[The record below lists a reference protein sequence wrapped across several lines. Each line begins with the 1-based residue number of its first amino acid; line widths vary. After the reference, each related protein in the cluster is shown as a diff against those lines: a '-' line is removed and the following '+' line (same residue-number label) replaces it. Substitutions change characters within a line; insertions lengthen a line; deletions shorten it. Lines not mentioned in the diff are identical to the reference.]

1 MRATQAAFHR
11 VLRDKGRGNAFR
23 GGRAGSPEQR
33 TTVVPMRADP
43 QVRVEPGE
51 RYPRDFPRPYDL
63 EYRDRF
69 TSALALESCVIN

>member
-1 MRATQAAFHR
+1 
-11 VLRDKGRGNAFR
+11 
-23 GGRAGSPEQR
+23 
-33 TTVVPMRADP
+33 MRADP